1 MNNELLLDVLNDLQ
15 KADQLSFDALHQL
28 SEQYPWFAGVHTL
41 LATQKSR
48 KSGTI
53 DLFAW
58 QHAAL
63 YSNRPAVLEWQLQRT
78 QNGNPNLTSLP
89 TESLPLPSELIDP
102 KDVAIAGIK
111 SAPFHSTRHMPEE
124 QKQEDALDAAI
135 DAHAIVDAHDA
146 TEVWRQQELEDAAAD
161 ANASIEAAAT
171 ISEQREDTKAFDGTD
186 SPPPPPTKKAHPPL
200 AFEPYHTVDYFA
212 SQGIRLQEDKLGSDE
227 LSRQVKTFTQ
237 WLRSMKKIYNDSQTE
252 LPADVEQQIHHIADT
267 SNQQS
272 EVVTETMAEVLVL
285 QGKKGKALEIYSKLI
300 LLHPEKSAYF
310 ADRIKQLK

>member
-1 MNNELLLDVLNDLQ
+1 MNDGLLLEVLDDLQ

-28 SEQYPWFAGVHTL
+28 AEQYPWFAGIHTL
-41 LATQKSR
+41 LAAQKSR
-48 KSGTI
+48 KNGTI
-53 DLFAW
+53 DLLAW

-78 QNGNPNLTSLP
+78 QHGNPGITLQP
-89 TESLPLPSELIDP
+89 TDALPLPPDFIAP
-102 KDVAIAGIK
+102 KDVVTAGLQSEVID
-111 SAPFHSTRHMPEE
+111 SSQQMAEV
-124 QKQEDALDAAI
+124 QKQENSI
-135 DAHAIVDAHDA
+135 DAVIDAQAIVDAHDA
-146 TEVWRQQELEDAAAD
+146 TEVWRQQELEETTAD
-161 ANASIEAAAT
+161 ANKSIEVVT
-171 ISEQREDTKAFDGTD
+171 LSEKMEDSTPLHGTD
-186 SPPPPPTKKAHPPL
+186 SNLHQSTNKAYPPL

-237 WLRSMKKIYNDSQTE
+237 WLRSMKKLYNETQTE